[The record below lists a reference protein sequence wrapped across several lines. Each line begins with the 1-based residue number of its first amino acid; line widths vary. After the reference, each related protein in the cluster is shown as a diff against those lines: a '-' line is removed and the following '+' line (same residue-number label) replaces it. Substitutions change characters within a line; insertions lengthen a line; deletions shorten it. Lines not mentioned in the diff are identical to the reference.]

1 LDKLLSILLEERISS
16 KVVINVTSGLYKGSY
31 PSRIEDVKDN
41 LVAVSHPL
49 FKNALV
55 PLYRDTI
62 LELVM
67 YEKQPPTMIP
77 MKVLRRSMSGNVSLL
92 WLVPAGNPVKIQ
104 RRRYARV
111 QCNVDILFFP
121 LSLEEMFPMV
131 GRWEKASC
139 VDISLGGM
147 RLRTKMKEMGLDV
160 GHRVYLWVN
169 LSSENIFLISNI
181 ARIVDEGVFRE
192 MGLQFEGYPRFVE
205 KRLIRFIR
213 DKELRNA
220 GDGLHD

>member
-55 PLYRDTI
+55 PLYKDTL

-67 YEKQPPTMIP
+67 YDKQPPTMIP

-92 WLVPAGNPVKIQ
+92 WLVPAGDPVKIQ

-147 RLRTKMKEMGLDV
+147 RLRTKMKDMGLDV

>member
-1 LDKLLSILLEERISS
+1 MDKLLSILLEERISS

>member
-1 LDKLLSILLEERISS
+1 MDKLLSILLEERISS

-147 RLRTKMKEMGLDV
+147 RLRTKIKEMGLNV

>member
-1 LDKLLSILLEERISS
+1 MGKLLSILFEEGIGS

-62 LELVM
+62 LELMM

-104 RRRYARV
+104 RRRHARV
-111 QCNVDILFFP
+111 PCNVDILFFP

-139 VDISLGGM
+139 IDISLGGM
-147 RLRTKMKEMGLDV
+147 RLRTKIKEMGLDV
-160 GHRVYLWVN
+160 GHRAYLRVN
-169 LSSENIFLISNI
+169 LSSENIFLISNVV
-181 ARIVDEGVFRE
+181 RIVDGGAFRE

-213 DKELRNA
+213 DKELRDT
-220 GDGLHD
+220 GDRFYD

>member
-1 LDKLLSILLEERISS
+1 MDKLLSILLEENISS

-67 YEKQPPTMIP
+67 YEKQPPTMVP

-111 QCNVDILFFP
+111 QCNVDVLFFP

-147 RLRTKMKEMGLDV
+147 RLRTKIKEMGLDV
-160 GHRVYLWVN
+160 GHRAYLRVN
-169 LSSENIFLISNI
+169 LSSDDVFLISNI

>member
-16 KVVINVTSGLYKGSY
+16 KVIINVTSGLYKGSY

-77 MKVLRRSMSGNVSLL
+77 MKVLRRSISGNVSLL
-92 WLVPAGNPVKIQ
+92 WLVPAGDPVKIQ

-147 RLRTKMKEMGLDV
+147 RLRTKMKDMGLDV

>member
-1 LDKLLSILLEERISS
+1 LGKLLSILFEEGIGS

-77 MKVLRRSMSGNVSLL
+77 MKVLRRGMSGNVSLL
-92 WLVPAGNPVKIQ
+92 WLVPAGDPVKIQ

>member
-1 LDKLLSILLEERISS
+1 LGKLLSILFEEGIGS

-62 LELVM
+62 LELMM

-104 RRRYARV
+104 RRRHARV
-111 QCNVDILFFP
+111 PCNVDILFFP

-139 VDISLGGM
+139 IDISLGGM
-147 RLRTKMKEMGLDV
+147 RLRTKIKEMGLDV
-160 GHRVYLWVN
+160 GHRAYLRVN
-169 LSSENIFLISNI
+169 LSSENIF
-181 ARIVDEGVFRE
+181 
-192 MGLQFEGYPRFVE
+192 
-205 KRLIRFIR
+205 
-213 DKELRNA
+213 
-220 GDGLHD
+220 

>member
-1 LDKLLSILLEERISS
+1 MGKLLSILFEEGIGS

-77 MKVLRRSMSGNVSLL
+77 MKVLRRGMSGNVSLL

-111 QCNVDILFFP
+111 PCNVDILFFP

-147 RLRTKMKEMGLDV
+147 RLRTKIKEMGLNV

>member
-1 LDKLLSILLEERISS
+1 MDKLLSILLEERISS

-77 MKVLRRSMSGNVSLL
+77 MKVLRRSISGNVSLL
-92 WLVPAGNPVKIQ
+92 WLVPAGDPVKIQ

-147 RLRTKMKEMGLDV
+147 RLRTKMKDMGLDV

>member
-1 LDKLLSILLEERISS
+1 MDKLLSILLEERISS

-77 MKVLRRSMSGNVSLL
+77 MKVLRRSISGNVSLL
-92 WLVPAGNPVKIQ
+92 WLVPAGDPVKIQ

>member
-16 KVVINVTSGLYKGSY
+16 KVIINVTSGLYKGSY

-121 LSLEEMFPMV
+121 LSLEEMFPMI

-147 RLRTKMKEMGLDV
+147 RLRTKMKDMGLDV

>member
-1 LDKLLSILLEERISS
+1 LGKLLSILFEEGIGS

-62 LELVM
+62 LELMM

-104 RRRYARV
+104 RRRHARV
-111 QCNVDILFFP
+111 PCNVDILFFP

-139 VDISLGGM
+139 IDISLGGM
-147 RLRTKMKEMGLDV
+147 RLRTKMKDMGLDV
-160 GHRVYLWVN
+160 GHRAYLRVN

-213 DKELRNA
+213 DKELRDT
-220 GDGLHD
+220 GDRFYD

>member
-16 KVVINVTSGLYKGSY
+16 KVIINVTSGLYKGSY

-111 QCNVDILFFP
+111 PCNVDILFFP

-147 RLRTKMKEMGLDV
+147 RLRTKIKEMGLNV

>member
-1 LDKLLSILLEERISS
+1 LEERISS

>member
-1 LDKLLSILLEERISS
+1 MDKLLSILLEERISS
-16 KVVINVTSGLYKGSY
+16 KVIINVTSGLYKGSY

-111 QCNVDILFFP
+111 PCNVDILFFP
-121 LSLEEMFPMV
+121 LSLEEMFPMI

-147 RLRTKMKEMGLDV
+147 RLRTKMKDMGLDV

>member
-1 LDKLLSILLEERISS
+1 LDKLLSILLEENISS

-67 YEKQPPTMIP
+67 YEKQPPTMVP

-111 QCNVDILFFP
+111 QCNVDVLFFP

-147 RLRTKMKEMGLDV
+147 RLRTKIKEMGLDV
-160 GHRVYLWVN
+160 GHRAYLRVN
-169 LSSENIFLISNI
+169 LSSDDVFLISNI

>member
-1 LDKLLSILLEERISS
+1 MDKLLSILLEERISS

-92 WLVPAGNPVKIQ
+92 WLVPAGDPVKIQ

-147 RLRTKMKEMGLDV
+147 RLRTKMKDMGLDV

>member
-16 KVVINVTSGLYKGSY
+16 KVIINVTSGLYKGSY

-213 DKELRNA
+213 DKELRDT
-220 GDGLHD
+220 GDRFYD

>member
-1 LDKLLSILLEERISS
+1 MDKLLSILLEERISS
-16 KVVINVTSGLYKGSY
+16 KVIINVTSGLYKGSY

-62 LELVM
+62 LELMM

-77 MKVLRRSMSGNVSLL
+77 MKVLRRSISGNVSLL
-92 WLVPAGNPVKIQ
+92 WLVPAGDPVKIQ

-147 RLRTKMKEMGLDV
+147 RLRTKMKDMGLDV

>member
-1 LDKLLSILLEERISS
+1 MGKLLSILFEEGIGS
-16 KVVINVTSGLYKGSY
+16 KVVINLTSGLYKGSY

-77 MKVLRRSMSGNVSLL
+77 MKVLRRSISGNVSLL
-92 WLVPAGNPVKIQ
+92 WLVPAGDPVKIQ

-147 RLRTKMKEMGLDV
+147 RLRTKMKDMGLDV

>member
-1 LDKLLSILLEERISS
+1 MDKLLSILLEERISS
-16 KVVINVTSGLYKGSY
+16 KVIINVTSGLYKGSY

-147 RLRTKMKEMGLDV
+147 RLRTKMKDMGLDV

>member
-1 LDKLLSILLEERISS
+1 MGKLLSILFEEGIGS

-77 MKVLRRSMSGNVSLL
+77 MKVLRRGMSGNVSLL
-92 WLVPAGNPVKIQ
+92 WLVPAGDPVKIQ

>member
-77 MKVLRRSMSGNVSLL
+77 MKVLRRSISGNVSLL
-92 WLVPAGNPVKIQ
+92 WLVPAGDPVKIQ

>member
-1 LDKLLSILLEERISS
+1 
-16 KVVINVTSGLYKGSY
+16 
-31 PSRIEDVKDN
+31 
-41 LVAVSHPL
+41 
-49 FKNALV
+49 
-55 PLYRDTI
+55 
-62 LELVM
+62 
-67 YEKQPPTMIP
+67 
-77 MKVLRRSMSGNVSLL
+77 
-92 WLVPAGNPVKIQ
+92 
-104 RRRYARV
+104 
-111 QCNVDILFFP
+111 
-121 LSLEEMFPMV
+121 MV

-139 VDISLGGM
+139 IDISLGGM
-147 RLRTKMKEMGLDV
+147 RLRTKMKDMGLDV

>member
-1 LDKLLSILLEERISS
+1 MGKLLSILFEEGIGS

-62 LELVM
+62 LELMM

-92 WLVPAGNPVKIQ
+92 WLVPAGNPSRFKGEGMPES
-104 RRRYARV
+104 RV
-111 QCNVDILFFP
+111 MLIFCSSRFHWRKCF
-121 LSLEEMFPMV
+121 
-131 GRWEKASC
+131 
-139 VDISLGGM
+139 
-147 RLRTKMKEMGLDV
+147 
-160 GHRVYLWVN
+160 LWLV
-169 LSSENIFLISNI
+169 
-181 ARIVDEGVFRE
+181 
-192 MGLQFEGYPRFVE
+192 
-205 KRLIRFIR
+205 
-213 DKELRNA
+213 A
-220 GDGLHD
+220 GKKLAALTLVWAA

>member
-1 LDKLLSILLEERISS
+1 MDKLLSILLEERISS
-16 KVVINVTSGLYKGSY
+16 KVIINVTSGLYKGSY

>member
-1 LDKLLSILLEERISS
+1 MDKLLSILLEERISS

-104 RRRYARV
+104 RRRHARV
-111 QCNVDILFFP
+111 PCNVDILFFP

>member
-1 LDKLLSILLEERISS
+1 MDKLLSILLEERISS

-147 RLRTKMKEMGLDV
+147 RLRTKMKDMGLDV

>member
-1 LDKLLSILLEERISS
+1 MDKLLSILLEESISS
-16 KVVINVTSGLYKGSY
+16 KVVINITSGLYKGSY

-77 MKVLRRSMSGNVSLL
+77 MKVLRRGMSGNVSLL
-92 WLVPAGNPVKIQ
+92 WLVPAGDPVKIQ

>member
-1 LDKLLSILLEERISS
+1 MDKLLSILLEERISS
-16 KVVINVTSGLYKGSY
+16 KVIINVTSGLYKGSY

-121 LSLEEMFPMV
+121 LSLEEMFPMI

-147 RLRTKMKEMGLDV
+147 RLRTKMKDMGLDV

>member
-1 LDKLLSILLEERISS
+1 MDKLLSILLEERISS

-111 QCNVDILFFP
+111 PCNVDILFFP
-121 LSLEEMFPMV
+121 LSLEEMFPMI

-147 RLRTKMKEMGLDV
+147 RLRTKMKDMGLDV

>member
-16 KVVINVTSGLYKGSY
+16 KVIINVTSGLYKGSY

-121 LSLEEMFPMV
+121 LSLEEMFPMI